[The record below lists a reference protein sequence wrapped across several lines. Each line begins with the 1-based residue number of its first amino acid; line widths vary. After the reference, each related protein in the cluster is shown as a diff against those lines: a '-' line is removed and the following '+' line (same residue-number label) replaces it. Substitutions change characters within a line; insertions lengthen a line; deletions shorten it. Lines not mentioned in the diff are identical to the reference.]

1 MASVGNFSI
10 QRTTLQ
16 AGKAADPSLP
26 RSLNGLF
33 FVGTDTGV
41 GKTFVTAAVTRLL
54 RRQGRPVA
62 VCKPVATGG
71 QWDGEQWLC
80 EDTVCLA
87 GAAGIYGD
95 WTRVT
100 PWAFP
105 DPLAPPVAAKRQG
118 VELSIVGLA
127 EAVRQRQQPA
137 SALLVEG
144 VGGLLCPLTD
154 RETVADLAAA
164 LGLPLVVVARRC
176 LGTLNHTLMTLEV
189 AFGRGLPVA
198 GVVVSETVP
207 PDGLASETNVQELQR
222 RISVPLLAVIPH
234 RTGPAVEEDVP
245 GLAAIDW
252 WRLCFPAETEIDR

>member
-1 MASVGNFSI
+1 MSKVGDTSI
-10 QRTTLQ
+10 QPTTAL
-16 AGKAADPSLP
+16 AGTLAVPSP
-26 RSLNGLF
+26 HASLNGLL

-41 GKTFVTAAVTRLL
+41 GKSFVTAAVTRLL
-54 RRQGRPVA
+54 RRQGRPVS

-71 QWDGEQWLC
+71 QWVGEQWVC

-105 DPLAPPVAAKRQG
+105 DPVAPPVAAKRQG

-127 EAVRQRQQPA
+127 EAIRQRQQSGA
-137 SALLVEG
+137 ALLVEG

-154 RETVADLAAA
+154 RETVADLAA

-189 AFGRGLPVA
+189 ALGRGLPVA

-207 PDGLASETNVQELQR
+207 PEGLASETNVAELQR
-222 RISVPLLAVIPH
+222 RISVPMLAVVPH